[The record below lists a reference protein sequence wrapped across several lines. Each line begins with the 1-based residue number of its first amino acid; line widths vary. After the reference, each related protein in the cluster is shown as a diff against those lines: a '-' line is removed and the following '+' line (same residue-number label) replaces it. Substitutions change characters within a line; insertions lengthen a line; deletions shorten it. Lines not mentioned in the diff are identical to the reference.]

1 MDGVATVRLAD
12 AACIGCGMC
21 EEVCPHGVFAVA
33 ERKARILDRNAC
45 MECGACAM
53 NFTGATPFT
62 SPSGVEKEMRRALP
76 VQAGLTVLAG
86 LLWVGGAFFR

>member
-1 MDGVATVRLAD
+1 MLYLDTSLIVA
-12 AACIGCGMC
+12 
-21 EEVCPHGVFAVA
+21 
-33 ERKARILDRNAC
+33 KA
-45 MECGACAM
+45 
-53 NFTGATPFT
+53 PYT